1 MPLKFREGGKT
12 YIVERYRED
21 INYGASFT
29 NGVANTAGLSLV
41 GPAGGWVFYDRG
53 SYTTDAFG
61 TWRYLECSP
70 NYTDSGPGFS
80 TTGLSTDG
88 FMRWGRRGVTTGA
101 TAGFTGYNAS
111 GAPVG
116 HPIEAGGVSNSYKM
130 WAVNQ
135 NRSHFSSYN
144 APEATNAIVY
154 CFGLHAGG
162 YSDWYLPSR
171 GEYYWLWWNIVSN
184 RVSGSNSG
192 RGAATHV
199 ASKAFDAN
207 RSYWSSTEDSADNAW
222 VQNFDI
228 GNQNF
233 FLKSNFPRVRA
244 VRRF

>member
-1 MPLKFREGGKT
+1 MAIHYRENDIT
-12 YIVERYRED
+12 YIIPINEACRED
-21 INYGASFT
+21 INYGANFT

-80 TTGLSTDG
+80 TTGG
-88 FMRWGRRGVTTGA
+88 FIRWGRRGVTTGA

-192 RGAATHV
+192 RGAATHA
-199 ASKAFDAN
+199 ASKGFDAN
-207 RSYWSSTEDSADNAW
+207 VYWSSSEDSADNAW
-222 VQNFDI
+222 NQSFSLGFQGNVDKIFD
-228 GNQNF
+228 
-233 FLKSNFPRVRA
+233 LRVRA